1 MNFFDNLNLNK
12 SDNRFMH
19 KLDER
24 DIQILTILQEEGRIT
39 KTALADKLNLSLTP
53 SWDRLQR
60 LEEAGIIESYGARL
74 SSTFLSNF
82 HLVITEVELESHKQ
96 GEFARFEEAIMDFD
110 EVLSCWSIGGSL
122 DYILRVLVKD
132 VIGYQDFIKK
142 VLNADIGLRRYFS
155 YAVLDSIKHTDTVP
169 GGLIKQSDLAK

>member
-1 MNFFDNLNLNK
+1 MY
-12 SDNRFMH
+12 

-24 DIQILTILQEEGRIT
+24 DIQILSILQSEGRIT

-60 LEEAGIIESYGARL
+60 LEEAGIIENYGAKL

-96 GEFARFEEAIMDFD
+96 GQFARFEDAIMGFD
-110 EVLSCWSIGGSL
+110 EVLSCWSVGGGL
-122 DYILRVLVKD
+122 DYILKVLVKD
-132 VIGYQDFIKK
+132 VLDYQDFLKR
-142 VLNADIGLRRYFS
+142 VLKADIGLRRYFS
-155 YAVLDSIKHTDTVP
+155 YAVLNRIKDTDMVSDS
-169 GGLIKQSDLAK
+169 LIRRSSLSK